1 MSLRRKVLLLGT
13 LVLPLAFVALALLAF
28 WPELMRPGFSG
39 WLDLGLLVVAFGL
52 ALWVNRI
59 QSLRWLEFAV
69 QRIHGLEPADAK
81 ELTSR
86 LLGNGFF
93 QGRPS
98 MHIRSGRLD
107 MEAPPLLYRV
117 GGPAR
122 LIVDHASAVVTSR
135 LGWLWRVVGPG
146 AHALEP
152 YERVWDVL
160 DLRPQ
165 RRSVQVHF
173 MTRDGI
179 PAFCQATVVCRVA
192 SGSRATS
199 GSQGAGGTLLPFGCD
214 KEMALRV
221 STARCLVDDGGHV
234 SLSDW
239 ASDFAH
245 EVLARTVRNR
255 LERLHLDEFLNPQY
269 WTMARGD
276 EGEPVLEPQPM
287 PEIEKQIEWEVR
299 RLGQRYGVAV
309 ERVEVGV
316 VYPEE
321 EAVSKQWL
329 DHWQAKLQSAPGET
343 RPRALVE
350 DVQRRAQALFIA
362 HLVRRLDQLARRR
375 GGLSDDLVI
384 ATFLQSLR
392 DLKQSESLRR
402 ITDLLERDAE
412 A

>member
-1 MSLRRKVLLLGT
+1 MSLQRKVLLLGT
-13 LVLPLAFVALALLAF
+13 LVLPLAFVTLALLAF
-28 WPELMRPGFSG
+28 WPELMRPGLSG
-39 WLDLGLLVVAFGL
+39 WFDLGLLVAAFGL
-52 ALWVNRI
+52 ALWINRN
-59 QSLRWLEFAV
+59 QALHWLEFAV
-69 QRIHGLEPADAK
+69 ERIHGLEPADAR

-86 LLGNGFF
+86 LLGNGLL
-93 QGRPS
+93 QGRLS

-165 RRSVQVHF
+165 RRSVQVRF

-179 PAFCQATVVCRVA
+179 PASCQATVVCRVA
-192 SGSRATS
+192 SRS
-199 GSQGAGGTLLPFGCD
+199 GAASGLKGAEATLLPFGCD
-214 KEMALRV
+214 KEMALKV

-269 WTMARGD
+269 WMARGD
-276 EGEPVLEPQPM
+276 EGEPILEPQPM
-287 PEIEKQIEWEVR
+287 SEIEKQIEWEVR

-329 DHWQAKLQSAPGET
+329 DHWGAKLQAAPGET
-343 RPRALVE
+343 RPRVLVE
-350 DVQRRAQALFIA
+350 DGQRRARALFIA
-362 HLVRRLDQLARRR
+362 HLVRKLDQLARRK

-392 DLKQSESLRR
+392 DLKQGESLRQL
-402 ITDLLERDAE
+402 TDLLERDART
-412 A
+412 